1 MSLSQ
6 GTAHLADFELSRE
19 EQPQGST
26 TRFGVTTVGF
36 TPQYVAP
43 EMRSGAAPKPSA
55 AADMYAFGVC
65 ALLACCPEGSYSFSP
80 SGELQQWSRE
90 AAAQADVHLPALL
103 DSLLLPAVSAEEA
116 LACRLSATQVLLHPF
131 LDTTAEREEASRASE
146 EAQQLLQA
154 AQSEEET
161 VRRKLHAEQQL
172 VQRRLQWE
180 AAEKRKQLAQA
191 EEEMREKIDALRC
204 DVQVRGHSR

>member
-1 MSLSQ
+1 M
-6 GTAHLADFELSRE
+6 
-19 EQPQGST
+19 
-26 TRFGVTTVGF
+26 TTVGF

-65 ALLACCPEGSYSFSP
+65 ALLACCPEGYSFSP

-90 AAAQADVHLPALL
+90 VAAQADVHLPTLL
-103 DSLLLPAVSAEEA
+103 DSLLLPAVNAEEA
-116 LACRLSATQVLLHPF
+116 LACRLSAAQVLLHPF

-154 AQSEEET
+154 AQ
-161 VRRKLHAEQQL
+161 RRGECA
-172 VQRRLQWE
+172 
-180 AAEKRKQLAQA
+180 AQA
-191 EEEMREKIDALRC
+191 ARGAAARSASPAL
-204 DVQVRGHSR
+204 GSR